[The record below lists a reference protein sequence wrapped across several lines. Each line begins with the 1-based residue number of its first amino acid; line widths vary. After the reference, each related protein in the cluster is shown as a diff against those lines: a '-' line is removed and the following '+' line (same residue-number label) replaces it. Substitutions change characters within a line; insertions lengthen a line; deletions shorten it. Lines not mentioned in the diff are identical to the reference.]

1 MTSRFTRYNRTFCCR
16 SFDKKC
22 KIIYKIILSKLIN
35 YIFSIFYINSKG
47 TVNEWRNFLII
58 CIIIYFIGAVCFV
71 LFAKSELMKW
81 AIIDSRSNDISK
93 ENSKSNKNDNLNDE
107 IDLERM
113 EVKF

>member
-1 MTSRFTRYNRTFCCR
+1 
-16 SFDKKC
+16 
-22 KIIYKIILSKLIN
+22 
-35 YIFSIFYINSKG
+35 
-47 TVNEWRNFLII
+47 
-58 CIIIYFIGAVCFV
+58 
-71 LFAKSELMKW
+71 MKW